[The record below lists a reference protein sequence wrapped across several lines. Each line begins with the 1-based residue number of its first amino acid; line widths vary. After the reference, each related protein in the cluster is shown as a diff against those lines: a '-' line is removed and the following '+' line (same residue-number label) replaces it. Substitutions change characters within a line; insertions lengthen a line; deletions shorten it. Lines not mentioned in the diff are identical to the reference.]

1 MTEGHFT
8 TIPTKIKLL
17 LTLNGTK
24 NKKSKQQKQAVGF
37 ALE

>member
-24 NKKSKQQKQAVGF
+24 NKEVRSN
-37 ALE
+37 

>member
-8 TIPTKIKLL
+8 TIQTKIKLL

-24 NKKSKQQKQAVGF
+24 NKEVRSN
-37 ALE
+37 

>member
-8 TIPTKIKLL
+8 TIPTKFELL

-24 NKKSKQQKQAVGF
+24 NKEVRSN
-37 ALE
+37 